1 MKENKVYLIRTFI
14 LILFL
19 IPLFLS
25 FSVILGIFIGWQFFK
40 IFEMVLLLI
49 PGYFYARKIKL
60 PENAAIRYLP
70 MFMSLMYTSIFW
82 IITMFLSKGVYK
94 SNFFNIYFI
103 SHFQYFLFTILF
115 NLININYLMFIF
127 PVIVNILFIISFSIG
142 SRKNSIKILGGKMK
156 ALKMGI
162 ITLIFVSIG
171 IFQITAKTKEV
182 LGADYKTDSVRDEI
196 DLYQYKPFSENNKLY
211 VFKESPNLVI
221 DSNYPVLD
229 GATAG
234 YPIYAAAVQ
243 GIYKGL
249 DEDNIEK
256 YVQCNTTPTA
266 YERLINKEVDA
277 IFVAEPSKKQLEM
290 AESKGVKLKLIPIG
304 REAFVFFVNKKNKV
318 NNLSVG
324 EIQSIYTKKI
334 TNWKSVGG
342 KSKKIMP
349 FQRPENSGSQTV
361 MVNKIMKGTEISTP
375 LREEYSQ
382 FMGGIIDRVAD
393 YRNYEEAIGYS
404 FRYYASGMNKNEN
417 IKLLAIDG
425 TEPTA
430 ENIKNGKYPYIVNVY
445 LVTRED
451 VRNPNLDS
459 LINWFLSEQG
469 QKMIESIG
477 YVGVK

>member
-1 MKENKVYLIRTFI
+1 MKENKVYIMRTFA

-19 IPLFLS
+19 IPLVLSLLTGLAVFKGMLFL
-25 FSVILGIFIGWQFFK
+25 IICEI
-40 IFEMVLLLI
+40 VLLLM

-70 MFMSLMYTSIFW
+70 MFMSLMYTSILW
-82 IITMFLSKGVYK
+82 IITMFVSKGVYD
-94 SNFFNIYFI
+94 SNLFNIFII
-103 SHFQYFLFTILF
+103 SHFQYISFTTLFKLTSD
-115 NLININYLMFIF
+115 NYLMFVF
-127 PVIVNILFIISFSIG
+127 PLVVNVLFIISFSIG
-142 SRKNSIKILGGKMK
+142 ARKNNIKVLGGKMK

-171 IFQITAKTKEV
+171 IFQIMAKAKEV

-249 DEDNIEK
+249 DEYNIEE

-277 IFVAEPSKKQLEM
+277 IFVAEPSKKQIEM
-290 AESKGVKLKLIPIG
+290 AESKGVKLKLVPIG

-318 NNLSVG
+318 NNLSVE
-324 EIQSIYTKKI
+324 EIQGIYTKKI

-342 KSKKIMP
+342 RSKKIMP
-349 FQRPENSGSQTV
+349 FQRPENSGSQTI

-375 LREEYSQ
+375 LREEYSE

-425 TEPTA
+425 IEPTA

-451 VRNPNLDS
+451 VKNPNLDS
-459 LINWFLSEQG
+459 LINWLLSAQG
-469 QKMIESIG
+469 QGMIESIG

>member
-1 MKENKVYLIRTFI
+1 MFVF
-14 LILFL
+14 
-19 IPLFLS
+19 PL
-25 FSVILGIFIGWQFFK
+25 
-40 IFEMVLLLI
+40 
-49 PGYFYARKIKL
+49 
-60 PENAAIRYLP
+60 
-70 MFMSLMYTSIFW
+70 
-82 IITMFLSKGVYK
+82 
-94 SNFFNIYFI
+94 
-103 SHFQYFLFTILF
+103 
-115 NLININYLMFIF
+115 
-127 PVIVNILFIISFSIG
+127 IVNVLFIISFSIG
-142 SRKNSIKILGGKMK
+142 TRKNNIKVLGGKMK

-171 IFQITAKTKEV
+171 IFQITAKAKEV

-221 DSNYPVLD
+221 DSNYPILD

-249 DEDNIEK
+249 DEGNIEE

-277 IFVAEPSKKQLEM
+277 IFVAEPSKKQIEM
-290 AESKGVKLKLIPIG
+290 AESKGVKLKLVPIG

-318 NNLSVG
+318 NNLSVE
-324 EIQSIYTKKI
+324 EIQGIYTKKI

-342 KSKKIMP
+342 RSKKIMP
-349 FQRPENSGSQTV
+349 FQRPENSGSQTI

-375 LREEYSQ
+375 LREEYSE

-425 TEPTA
+425 IEPTA

-451 VRNPNLDS
+451 VKNPNLDS
-459 LINWFLSEQG
+459 LINWLLSAQG
-469 QKMIESIG
+469 QEMIESIG